1 MFRNGSVRVLVS
13 AVLLSLISGGTVMA
27 WEFSEHRD
35 ISVAAVSQLDS
46 TRRSQLDTLWNWAR
60 TGHEKRLTESVI
72 LLEQPLQVEYLD
84 WATWPAVSGDH
95 SCSAA
100 DMLSTVLESEWVM
113 NVARI
118 AEQFK
123 HRVREAKSR
132 AQRINAMHTLD
143 VQLLRADVLL
153 VSRAVSN
160 SGHFMLARPSIHTDE
175 RTYFQECIAQGVE
188 LNAYAVYTWYHQ
200 RALQKAAMLRQSGV
214 SREERNKL
222 ALSMLADEAYGLHFL
237 QDMFAAGHAT
247 GSWGD
252 ASVRKGTHD
261 YYNEEGY
268 ETFTWSGKPLVLLGD
283 AFIREQDV
291 QVAAHVVAASLS
303 QILDVYSGQAPLHPS
318 RLPFGTSPDTLN
330 TCSNEVMP
338 VELIKDGSLEYC
350 QTILTETPVPALS
363 YGLGDMPR
371 FRTEVG
377 GFIGVSP
384 YSVLAGWNDA
394 LESAGTS
401 AMGAGS
407 IGINIRAGLGLD
419 GIMSEGDDGL
429 AFVEIGTSYDSRS
442 TASYRVRESG
452 ALPTERL
459 VQVPAR
465 TAISTR
471 IRLPFYAVPGDLLL
485 AGLLVAPWS
494 QETFTE
500 FAIAASTGGLF
511 GWQSGIATSIGR
523 FQFMIGREVGVQFL
537 GFVEGDEM
545 AFSTTNDPAS
555 TVTVRL
561 RTILIDAPIV
571 EWRLFRSF
579 SQDQHS
585 SVAVQLCGTADV
597 PVLLAH
603 AVLPVDQV
611 RLQPR
616 WGLAIRALFDWRY
629 YY

>member
-1 MFRNGSVRVLVS
+1 
-13 AVLLSLISGGTVMA
+13 
-27 WEFSEHRD
+27 
-35 ISVAAVSQLDS
+35 
-46 TRRSQLDTLWNWAR
+46 
-60 TGHEKRLTESVI
+60 
-72 LLEQPLQVEYLD
+72 
-84 WATWPAVSGDH
+84 
-95 SCSAA
+95 
-100 DMLSTVLESEWVM
+100 MLSTVLESEWVM

-123 HRVREAKSR
+123 QRMREVENR
-132 AQRINAMHTLD
+132 AQRINAMHAEDTQILG
-143 VQLLRADVLL
+143 ADVHLL
-153 VSRAVSN
+153 SRAESN
-160 SGHFMLARPSIHTDE
+160 RGHFLLARPSIHTDE
-175 RTYFQECIAQGVE
+175 RTYFQESVAQGVE

-200 RALQKAAMLRQSGV
+200 RALQKAAMLRRADL
-214 SREERNKL
+214 SRDDRHNL
-222 ALSMLADEAYGLHFL
+222 ARSILADEAYALHFL

-247 GSWGD
+247 GTWGD

-303 QILDVYSGQAPLHPS
+303 QILDVYSGQVPLHTS
-318 RLPFGTSPDTLN
+318 RLPLGTSPDTLS
-330 TCSNEVMP
+330 TCSNDVVP
-338 VELIKDGSLEYC
+338 VELINDGTLEYC

-442 TASYRVRESG
+442 MASYRVTESG
-452 ALPTERL
+452 GLPTERL

-471 IRLPFYAVPGDLLL
+471 LRLPFYAVPGDVLL

-523 FQFMIGREVGVQFL
+523 FQFMFGREVGVQFL
-537 GFVEGDEM
+537 GFVDGDELS
-545 AFSTTNDPAS
+545 FSTANDPAS
-555 TVTVRL
+555 TVAVRL

-585 SVAVQLCGTADV
+585 SMAMQLCGTADI

-603 AVLPVDQV
+603 EVLPADQV
-611 RLQPR
+611 HLQLR